1 VNRALPGIIV
11 KIQYESYIVD
21 FVEYNQTISLLEFIQ
36 TYPMSNHFVSRR
48 SFLMT
53 SLALPAVG
61 ALRASSPKLLTAG
74 QIIDRI
80 KVNVGIPWREQTVDK
95 LITGTAD
102 LPVKGVA
109 STMMAT
115 LDTLQRAVS
124 RDLNM
129 IITHEPTFYSHQ
141 DRIEP
146 VQEDALYL
154 RKRDFIQQH
163 NLAIFHFHDHW
174 HGHRPDGI
182 ATGMIRELGWE
193 KNTDPENPRLFTFQE
208 TSLARFAQGM
218 ASKLNIRTMRVI
230 GDPQLPV
237 KRVMASWGNI
247 SLMPGIPYLA
257 QADVLV
263 VGETHEWELVE
274 YVQDAI
280 TSGQKKALIIL
291 GHLVSEQAG
300 MKYCTEWL
308 KAFIP
313 EVPVEFIAAS
323 EPYWRPDHTVK

>member
-1 VNRALPGIIV
+1 MT
-11 KIQYESYIVD
+11 SY
-21 FVEYNQTISLLEFIQ
+21 N
-36 TYPMSNHFVSRR
+36 PSRR
-48 SFLMT
+48 TFLMA
-53 SLALPAVG
+53 SLGLSAARLIRPTTQPLSVG
-61 ALRASSPKLLTAG
+61 
-74 QIIDRI
+74 QVIDRI
-80 KVNVGIPWREQTVDK
+80 KTNVAIPWREQTVDN
-95 LITGTAD
+95 LIAGTSQI
-102 LPVKGVA
+102 PVNGIA

-115 LDTLQRAVS
+115 LDVLQRAAAKG
-124 RDLNM
+124 LNM
-129 IITHEPTFYSHQ
+129 VITHEPTYYSHQ

-146 VQEDALYL
+146 IQQDSLYQV
-154 RKRDFIQQH
+154 KRDFIQQQGM
-163 NLAIFHFHDHW
+163 AVFHFHDHW
-174 HGHRPDGI
+174 HARRPDGI

-193 KNTDPENPRLFTFQE
+193 KNTDPQNPRLFTFAE
-208 TSLARFAQGM
+208 TPLARFAQGM
-218 ASKLNIRTMRVI
+218 ASKLNIQTMRVI

-237 KRVMASWGNI
+237 KRVLASWGNV

-300 MKYCTEWL
+300 MKYCAEWL
-308 KAFIP
+308 KGFIP

-323 EPYWRPDHTVK
+323 EPYWRPDRPVK